1 MNNKKKWF
9 ISLAHAFVLTII
21 SLVWMHTPYTY
32 GDEKFLIK
40 WSAVIKRLVFNYDEA
55 PLKNQFLFINLAHEK
70 ALIPLEDQ
78 LGNEVITD
86 RLALAKFFSI
96 EKKHPNAAKFTLCDV
111 FLKGKSANDS
121 LLCSSISGVPNV
133 LFPAQLDA
141 NDQLEKP
148 QLKVPFAM
156 ANYSSTDQGFFKI
169 KLFQGKGY
177 QAIPE
182 VMYEK
187 LQQKKIISNWGLHWD
202 NHKPCFNSIII
213 DNKIRPENVF
223 QKKEYPVVNLSEL
236 LILPED
242 VIVNDFIKNRIIVM
256 GDFVSDQHQT
266 SFGNIPGT
274 FILLNTY
281 LSLTKGFHIIKWS
294 LMLYLIIALTLYA
307 RIVFFN
313 TQNKITE
320 SKWLLRFIE
329 SVFLLSIISIGSYFL
344 FNIAIQ
350 VLVLTVYTSFLLY
363 IRKVKNE
370 KIPIFKLKY
379 WINNYLYP
387 KQE

>member
-1 MNNKKKWF
+1 
-9 ISLAHAFVLTII
+9 
-21 SLVWMHTPYTY
+21 
-32 GDEKFLIK
+32 
-40 WSAVIKRLVFNYDEA
+40 
-55 PLKNQFLFINLAHEK
+55 
-70 ALIPLEDQ
+70 
-78 LGNEVITD
+78 
-86 RLALAKFFSI
+86 
-96 EKKHPNAAKFTLCDV
+96 
-111 FLKGKSANDS
+111 
-121 LLCSSISGVPNV
+121 
-133 LFPAQLDA
+133 
-141 NDQLEKP
+141 
-148 QLKVPFAM
+148 
-156 ANYSSTDQGFFKI
+156 
-169 KLFQGKGY
+169 
-177 QAIPE
+177 
-182 VMYEK
+182 MYEK

-202 NHKPCFNSIII
+202 NHKLCFNSIII